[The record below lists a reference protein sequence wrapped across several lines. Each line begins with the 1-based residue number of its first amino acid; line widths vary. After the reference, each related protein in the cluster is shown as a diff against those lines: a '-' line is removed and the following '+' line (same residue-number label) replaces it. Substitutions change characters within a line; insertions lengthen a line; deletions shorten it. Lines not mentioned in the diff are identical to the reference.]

1 MFQHILQLQLCNF
14 EKSYNYIA
22 FALSTMSVLDFLVK
36 QEKPLLEISIK
47 GQCQSHSVDVR
58 SMTIYSF
65 IYDVP
70 VIVINMTFKPIQIF
84 DRGNSLQ
91 NWKRRDHTAVV
102 YQCKPKCTQSLRHP
116 LSKRDQP
123 TNGGSLVGLRQLIN
137 IWVRGSGTAWYCSV
151 LPGITWYFL

>member
-22 FALSTMSVLDFLVK
+22 FALSTISVLDFLVK

-47 GQCQSHSVDVR
+47 GQCQSHSVHVR

-70 VIVINMTFKPIQIF
+70 VIVINMTFKPIKTL
-84 DRGNSLQ
+84 DRGNSLSKLEEKEPHRCGLPMQ
-91 NWKRRDHTAVV
+91 TQVHTRFETSA
-102 YQCKPKCTQSLRHP
+102 Q
-116 LSKRDQP
+116 
-123 TNGGSLVGLRQLIN
+123 
-137 IWVRGSGTAWYCSV
+137 
-151 LPGITWYFL
+151 